1 MNTSAQA
8 LDSIQPC
15 VSGLERTVLDAVRSA
30 GPEGLTRDGISAETG
45 MLIQTVCGRV
55 LHLIQL
61 NLIVEL
67 ERTRKTRS
75 GRNAAVL
82 VAISQMEQLE
92 LL

>member
-8 LDSIQPC
+8 LASLQPC
-15 VSGLERTVLDAVRSA
+15 LSDLERTVLDAVRSA
-30 GPEGLTRDGISAETG
+30 GPDGLTRDGISAETG

-55 LHLIQL
+55 LHLIRL
-61 NLIVEL
+61 NLITEL
-67 ERTRKTRS
+67 ERTKKTRS

-82 VAISQMEQLE
+82 VAFSQMRQME